1 MSESFENGAP
11 QDTLENDQDR
21 PAPFRFYSV
30 AEVAKAFGRSSRTI
44 RWWEQTG
51 RLKTFAVGRSKY
63 VSEAEIRRLMG
74 GGEGLD
80 SGQKT

>member
-1 MSESFENGAP
+1 MSDFFENGAP
-11 QDTLENDQDR
+11 QDIPENDQDR
-21 PAPFRFYSV
+21 PAPFRFHSV

-63 VSEAEIRRLMG
+63 VSEAEIQRLMKS
-74 GGEGLD
+74 GEG
-80 SGQKT
+80 